1 MKRFGYL
8 PASEKSESLYK
19 ESALVDAIKSL
30 QKFGNIPMSG
40 EIDNKTLEVIFF
52 TSINLIK
59 KTLLFIFLIK

>member
-8 PASEKSESLYK
+8 PTSGNSESLYK

-40 EIDNKTLEVIFF
+40 EIDNITLKV
-52 TSINLIK
+52 
-59 KTLLFIFLIK
+59 FLV

>member
-8 PASEKSESLYK
+8 PSENSESLYK

-40 EIDNKTLEVIFF
+40 EIDNETLKVLLKF
-52 TSINLIK
+52 TLK
-59 KTLLFIFLIK
+59 FKR